1 MNLFYLRSK
10 LCFWLLRGLLLT
22 GVNKFP
28 FLRILPQLLNRVT
41 ELEATLDQV
50 RNEAQ
55 NRRKEVDY
63 LEQQLGMRRDTEIEV
78 HRQQRDLTDEL
89 ESLQTEVA
97 NLKTKL

>member
-1 MNLFYLRSK
+1 M
-10 LCFWLLRGLLLT
+10 
-22 GVNKFP
+22 
-28 FLRILPQLLNRVT
+28 T

-78 HRQQRDLTDEL
+78 HRHQRDLTDEL

-97 NLKTKL
+97 NMKTKL

>member
-1 MNLFYLRSK
+1 
-10 LCFWLLRGLLLT
+10 
-22 GVNKFP
+22 
-28 FLRILPQLLNRVT
+28 LLNRVT